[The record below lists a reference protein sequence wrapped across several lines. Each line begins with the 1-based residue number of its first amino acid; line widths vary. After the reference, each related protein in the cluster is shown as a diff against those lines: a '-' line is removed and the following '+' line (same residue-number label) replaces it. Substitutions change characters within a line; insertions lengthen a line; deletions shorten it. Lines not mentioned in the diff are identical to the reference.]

1 MKRHNGTNFRPCDS
15 WKKNKQ
21 QCCKLEPFL
30 DGLREPAPPWA
41 DLPLPDPESISV
53 PVSYEVSLAGSFDIY
68 TVRQSSVRKH
78 NFSVTFSLKNY
89 ELFAFFCSLISVRVE
104 TARKYAVSY
113 FRKMYFTFMGNCV
126 NLRLFACPK
135 KTFFPK
141 VRENSNWMYI
151 FACEGALIVFVIAAY
166 IIFLNY
172 RQFTVRKNHS

>member
-1 MKRHNGTNFRPCDS
+1 MRQL
-15 WKKNKQ
+15 KKKQ
-21 QCCKLEPFL
+21 ATVLQIGAFFGRASRACAARSRSSF
-30 DGLREPAPPWA
+30 
-41 DLPLPDPESISV
+41 
-53 PVSYEVSLAGSFDIY
+53 AGSGEYIWPCLIWSQLGWFIWYILLLY